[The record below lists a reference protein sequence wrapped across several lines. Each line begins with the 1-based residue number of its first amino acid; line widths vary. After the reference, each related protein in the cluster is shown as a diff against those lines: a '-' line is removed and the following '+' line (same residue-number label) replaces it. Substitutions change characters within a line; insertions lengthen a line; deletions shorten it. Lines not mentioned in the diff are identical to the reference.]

1 MHREKRFVR
10 STEVHLQINAVHKTK
25 EGEAIMRR
33 SKIKR
38 VGLAMI
44 IGLIMPGLIVT
55 TVFAQTPIVKKV
67 PVQRVRMV
75 QEVVKTADN
84 FIVLF
89 DASGSMQDTYKDT
102 GMKKI
107 DLAKTM
113 FKERAARVPE
123 LDWNAGLYL
132 YTPWKTFYEVQPFD
146 KAKYGQAIDEMAA
159 YKPSLMFRNQA
170 TPLGTAIKN
179 LDPILAN
186 LSGKT
191 VVFIFSDGQF
201 TLSQPKV
208 WPVPAARELASK
220 YNVCFDLVSSAQTPK
235 SQKLVNDL
243 AAVNACSRV
252 VSFDAM
258 LSRPEYMTS
267 AIYAVRDRAIMQT
280 QLISKVVGVELDSI
294 QFDFN
299 SADIRPEYHAKL
311 DALAKFLEKNPD
323 TYALIEGFADS
334 TGDPTY
340 NMMLSR
346 QRAESVRNYLMQ
358 KEIFS
363 AAEANIS
370 AIAEKRLVTVWYGPT
385 APEASN
391 ETAEGRQL
399 NRRVRVSIGGIE

>member
-1 MHREKRFVR
+1 
-10 STEVHLQINAVHKTK
+10 
-25 EGEAIMRR
+25 MRR
-33 SKIKR
+33 KTIKL

-44 IGLIMPGLIVT
+44 IGLIMPGLIMT
-55 TVFAQTPIVKKV
+55 NVFAQKPIVKQV
-67 PVQRVRMV
+67 PVQRVRV
-75 QEVVKTADN
+75 VKEVVKTADN

-89 DASGSMQDTYKDT
+89 DASGSMQDMYKDT

-107 DLAKTM
+107 DLAKAM
-113 FKERAARVPE
+113 FQDRAAQVPE

-132 YTPWKTFYEVQPFD
+132 YTPWKGFYEVQPFD
-146 KAKYGQAIDEMAA
+146 KAKFGAAIDEMAA
-159 YKPSLMFRNQA
+159 YKPSIMFRNQP

-201 TLSQPKV
+201 TLSQPKI
-208 WPVPAARELASK
+208 WPVPAARELATK
-220 YNVCFDLVSSAQTPK
+220 YDVCFDVISSAQTPK
-235 SQKLVNDL
+235 SEKLVNDL

-252 VSFDAM
+252 VTFDAM

-267 AIYAVRDRAIMQT
+267 AIYAVRDRALLET
-280 QLISKVVGVELDSI
+280 QLVSKVVGVELDSI
-294 QFDFN
+294 LFDYN
-299 SADIRPEYHAKL
+299 KAEIRPEYHDKL
-311 DALAKFLEKNPD
+311 NALAKFLEKNPD

-340 NMMLSR
+340 NMLLSR
-346 QRAESVRNYLMQ
+346 RRAESVKNYLMQ
-358 KEIFS
+358 TEIFS
-363 AAEANIS
+363 AAEANID

-385 APEASN
+385 VPEGSN

-399 NRRVRVSIGGIE
+399 NRRVRISIGGIQ

>member
-1 MHREKRFVR
+1 MR
-10 STEVHLQINAVHKTK
+10 TNTAKTL
-25 EGEAIMRR
+25 
-33 SKIKR
+33 
-38 VGLAMI
+38 GLAMI
-44 IGLIMPGLIVT
+44 IGLIMPGLLVT
-55 TVFAQTPIVKKV
+55 NVLAQKPIVKQV

-89 DASGSMQDTYKDT
+89 DASGSMQDPYGKT
-102 GMKKI
+102 GIKKI
-107 DLAKTM
+107 DLAEAM
-113 FKERAARVPE
+113 FKDRASQVPE

-132 YTPWKTFYEVQPFD
+132 YTPWKTFYEMQPFD

-159 YKPSLMFRNQA
+159 YKPSLMYRNQP
-170 TPLGTAIKN
+170 TPLGAAIKN
-179 LDPILAN
+179 LDPILAK

-201 TLSQPKV
+201 TLSQPKI
-208 WPVPAARELASK
+208 WPVPAATELASK
-220 YNVCFDLVSSAQTPK
+220 YNVCFDLISSAQTPK
-235 SQKLVNDL
+235 SEKLVNDL
-243 AAVNACSRV
+243 AAVNTCSRV

-267 AIYAVRDRAIMQT
+267 AIYAVRDRAFLET

-294 QFDFN
+294 LFDYN
-299 SADIRPEYHAKL
+299 KAEIRPEYHDEL
-311 DALAKFLEKNPD
+311 DALAKFLEQNPD

-340 NMMLSR
+340 NMQLSR
-346 QRAESVRNYLMQ
+346 QRAESVKNYLMQ

-370 AIAEKRLVTVWYGPT
+370 AIAEQRLVTVWYGPVV
-385 APEASN
+385 PEASN
-391 ETAEGRQL
+391 TTAEGRQL
-399 NRRVRVSIGGIE
+399 NRRVRISIGGIE

>member
-1 MHREKRFVR
+1 MK
-10 STEVHLQINAVHKTK
+10 
-25 EGEAIMRR
+25 R
-33 SKIKR
+33 SKIKL

-44 IGLIMPGLIVT
+44 VGLIMPGLIVT
-55 TVFAQTPIVKKV
+55 NVLAQTPIVKQV

-89 DASGSMQDTYKDT
+89 DASGSMQDMYKNT

-107 DLAKTM
+107 DLAEAM
-113 FKERAARVPE
+113 FKGRAAQVPE

-132 YTPWKTFYEVQPFD
+132 YTPWKSFYEMQPFD
-146 KAKYGQAIDEMAA
+146 KAKFGAAIDEMAA
-159 YKPSLMFRNQA
+159 YKPSVMFRNQP

-179 LDPILAN
+179 LDPILAK

-191 VVFIFSDGQF
+191 AVFVFSDGQF

-220 YNVCFDLVSSAQTPK
+220 YDVSFDVISSAQTPK

-243 AAVNACSRV
+243 AGVNTSSRV
-252 VSFDAM
+252 VTFDAM

-267 AIYAVRDRAIMQT
+267 AIYAVKDRAIMET

-294 QFDFN
+294 LFDYN
-299 SADIRPEYHAKL
+299 KADIRPEYHDKL

-334 TGDPTY
+334 TGDSTY
-340 NMMLSR
+340 NLDLSR
-346 QRAESVRNYLMQ
+346 RRAESVKNYLME

-370 AIAEKRLVTVWYGPT
+370 AIAEKRLVMVWYGPVV
-385 APEASN
+385 PVGSN

-399 NRRVRVSIGGIE
+399 NRRVRISIGGIE

>member
-1 MHREKRFVR
+1 M
-10 STEVHLQINAVHKTK
+10 
-25 EGEAIMRR
+25 
-33 SKIKR
+33 KR
-38 VGLAMI
+38 VGLVMI
-44 IGLIMPGLIVT
+44 LGLIIPGLIGT
-55 TVFAQTPIVKKV
+55 NVFAQTPIVKKV
-67 PVQRVRMV
+67 PVQRVRMIK
-75 QEVVKTADN
+75 EVVKTADN

-89 DASGSMQDTYKDT
+89 DASGSMQDKYKNT

-107 DLAKTM
+107 DLAEAM
-113 FKERAARVPE
+113 FKGRATQAPD

-132 YTPWKTFYEVQPFD
+132 YTPWRNFYEVQPFN
-146 KAKYGQAIDEMAA
+146 KAQYGQAIDEMAA
-159 YKPSLMFRNQA
+159 YKPSIIYRNQP

-179 LDPILAN
+179 LDPILAK

-201 TLSQPKV
+201 TLSQPKI

-220 YNVCFDLVSSAQTPK
+220 YNVCFDLISSAETPK

-243 AAVNACSRV
+243 AAVNTCSRV
-252 VSFDAM
+252 VSFDAI
-258 LSRPEYMTS
+258 LTRPEYMTS
-267 AIYAVRDRAIMQT
+267 AIYAVRDRALLET

-294 QFDFN
+294 LFDYN
-299 SADIRPEYHAKL
+299 KAEIRPEYHDKL
-311 DALAKFLEKNPD
+311 DALAKFLEENPD

-363 AAEANIS
+363 AAEANIG
-370 AIAEKRLVTVWYGPT
+370 AIAEKRLVTVWYGPV

-399 NRRVRVSIGGIE
+399 NRRVRVSIGGIQ

>member
-1 MHREKRFVR
+1 
-10 STEVHLQINAVHKTK
+10 
-25 EGEAIMRR
+25 MRR
-33 SKIKR
+33 SNIKL
-38 VGLAMI
+38 VGLAII
-44 IGLIMPGLIVT
+44 IGLVIPGLVVT
-55 TVFAQTPIVKKV
+55 NVLAQKTIVKQV

-75 QEVVKTADN
+75 KEVVKTADN

-89 DASGSMQDTYKDT
+89 DASGSMQDPYGNT

-107 DLAKTM
+107 DLAEAM
-113 FKERAARVPE
+113 FKGRAAQVPE

-132 YTPWKTFYEVQPFD
+132 YTPWRTFYEVQPFD

-159 YKPSLMFRNQA
+159 YKPSIMFRNQP

-179 LDPILAN
+179 LDPILAK

-201 TLSQPKV
+201 TLSQPKI
-208 WPVPAARELASK
+208 WPVPAAKEIASK
-220 YNVCFDLVSSAQTPK
+220 YNVCFDVISSAQTPK
-235 SQKLVNDL
+235 SEKLVNDL

-267 AIYAVRDRAIMQT
+267 AIYAVRDRALFET

-294 QFDFN
+294 LFDYN
-299 SADIRPEYHAKL
+299 KADIRPEYHEKL

-346 QRAESVRNYLMQ
+346 QRAESVKNYLME

-370 AIAEKRLVTVWYGPT
+370 AIAEKRLVTVWYGPVV
-385 APEASN
+385 PVASDD
-391 ETAEGRQL
+391 TAEGRQL
-399 NRRVRVSIGGIE
+399 NRRVRISIGGIN

>member
-1 MHREKRFVR
+1 MRK
-10 STEVHLQINAVHKTK
+10 STVEL
-25 EGEAIMRR
+25 
-33 SKIKR
+33 
-38 VGLAMI
+38 VGLVMI
-44 IGLIMPGLIVT
+44 IGLIIPGLIATNVL
-55 TVFAQTPIVKKV
+55 AQKPIVKQV
-67 PVQRVRMV
+67 PVQRVRV
-75 QEVVKTADN
+75 IEEVVKTADN

-89 DASGSMQDTYKDT
+89 DASGSMQDLYKDA
-102 GMKKI
+102 GIKKI
-107 DLAKTM
+107 DLAEAM
-113 FKERAARVPE
+113 FKDRAAQVPE

-146 KAKYGQAIDEMAA
+146 KEKYGQAIDEMAA
-159 YKPSLMFRNQA
+159 YKPSLMFRNQP

-179 LDPILAN
+179 LDPILAK

-201 TLSQPKV
+201 TLSQPKI

-220 YNVCFDLVSSAQTPK
+220 YNVCFDLISSAQTPK
-235 SQKLVNDL
+235 GQKLVNDL
-243 AAVNACSRV
+243 AAVNTCSRV

-258 LSRPEYMTS
+258 LARPEYMTS
-267 AIYAVRDRAIMQT
+267 AIYAVRDRAIMET
-280 QLISKVVGVELDSI
+280 QLVSKVVGVELDSI
-294 QFDFN
+294 LFDYN
-299 SADIRPEYHAKL
+299 KADIRPEYHDKL
-311 DALAKFLEKNPD
+311 DALAKFLEENPN

-340 NMMLSR
+340 NMLLSR
-346 QRAESVRNYLMQ
+346 QRAESVRDYLME

-363 AAEANIS
+363 AGEANVS

-385 APEASN
+385 VSEASN

>member
-1 MHREKRFVR
+1 
-10 STEVHLQINAVHKTK
+10 
-25 EGEAIMRR
+25 MRK
-33 SKIKR
+33 SNIKL

-44 IGLIMPGLIVT
+44 IGLVIPGLVVT
-55 TVFAQTPIVKKV
+55 NVLAQKTIVKQV
-67 PVQRVRMV
+67 PVQRVRMIK
-75 QEVVKTADN
+75 EVVKTADN
-84 FIVLF
+84 FISLF
-89 DASGSMQDTYKDT
+89 DASGSMQDMYKDT

-107 DLAKTM
+107 DLAEAM
-113 FKERAARVPE
+113 FKGRAAQVPE

-132 YTPWKTFYEVQPFD
+132 YTPWKSFYEMQPFD

-159 YKPSLMFRNQA
+159 YKPSLMYRNQP

-179 LDPILAN
+179 LAPILAK

-201 TLSQPKV
+201 TLSQPKI
-208 WPVPAARELASK
+208 WPVPAAREIASK
-220 YNVCFDLVSSAQTPK
+220 YNVCFDIISSAETPK

-243 AAVNACSRV
+243 AAVNTCSRV
-252 VSFDAM
+252 VTFDAM

-267 AIYAVRDRAIMQT
+267 AIYAVRDRALLET

-294 QFDFN
+294 LFDYN
-299 SADIRPEYHAKL
+299 KADIRPEYHDKL

-346 QRAESVRNYLMQ
+346 QRAESVKNYLME

-370 AIAEKRLVTVWYGPT
+370 AIAEKRLVTVWYGP
-385 APEASN
+385 AVSEASN

-399 NRRVRVSIGGIE
+399 NRRVRISIGGIE

>member
-1 MHREKRFVR
+1 
-10 STEVHLQINAVHKTK
+10 
-25 EGEAIMRR
+25 MRR
-33 SKIKR
+33 SNIKL
-38 VGLAMI
+38 VGLAII
-44 IGLIMPGLIVT
+44 IGLVIPGLVVT
-55 TVFAQTPIVKKV
+55 NVLAQKPIVKQV

-75 QEVVKTADN
+75 KEVVKTADN

-89 DASGSMQDTYKDT
+89 DASGSMQDMYKNT

-107 DLAKTM
+107 DLAEAM
-113 FKERAARVPE
+113 FKGRAAQVPE

-132 YTPWKTFYEVQPFD
+132 YTPWKSFYEMQPFD
-146 KAKYGQAIDEMAA
+146 KAKFGAAIDEMAA
-159 YKPSLMFRNQA
+159 YKPSVMFRNQP

-201 TLSQPKV
+201 TLSQPKI

-220 YNVCFDLVSSAQTPK
+220 YDVSFDIISSAQTPK

-243 AAVNACSRV
+243 AAVNASSRV
-252 VSFDAM
+252 VTFDAM
-258 LSRPEYMTS
+258 LNRPEYMTS
-267 AIYAVRDRAIMQT
+267 AIYAVRDRAIMET

-294 QFDFN
+294 LFDYD
-299 SADIRPEYHAKL
+299 SADVRPEYHDKL

-334 TGDPTY
+334 TGDSTY
-340 NMMLSR
+340 NMLLSR
-346 QRAESVRNYLMQ
+346 KRAESVRDYLMQ

-370 AIAEKRLVTVWYGPT
+370 AIAEKRLVTVWYGPVV
-385 APEASN
+385 PVGSN

-399 NRRVRVSIGGIE
+399 NRRVRISIGGIN

>member
-1 MHREKRFVR
+1 
-10 STEVHLQINAVHKTK
+10 
-25 EGEAIMRR
+25 MRR
-33 SKIKR
+33 SNIKLA
-38 VGLAMI
+38 GLAMI
-44 IGLIMPGLIVT
+44 IGLVIPGLVVT
-55 TVFAQTPIVKKV
+55 NVLAQKPIVKQV
-67 PVQRVRMV
+67 PVQRVRMIK
-75 QEVVKTADN
+75 EVVKTADN

-89 DASGSMQDTYKDT
+89 DASGSMQDMYQDT

-107 DLAKTM
+107 DLAEAM
-113 FKERAARVPE
+113 FKGRAAQVPE
-123 LDWNAGLYL
+123 LDWNAGLYS
-132 YTPWKTFYEVQPFD
+132 YTPWKSFYEVQPFD

-159 YKPSLMFRNQA
+159 YKPSIMYKNQP

-179 LDPILAN
+179 LDPILAK

-201 TLSQPKV
+201 TLSQPKI

-235 SQKLVNDL
+235 SEKLVNDL
-243 AAVNACSRV
+243 AAVNTCSRV
-252 VSFDAM
+252 VTFDAM

-267 AIYAVRDRAIMQT
+267 AIYAVRDRALVET

-294 QFDFN
+294 LFDYN
-299 SADIRPEYHAKL
+299 KADIRPEYHDKL

-346 QRAESVRNYLMQ
+346 QRAESVKNYLME

-370 AIAEKRLVTVWYGPT
+370 AIAEKRLVTVWYGPVV
-385 APEASN
+385 AEASN

-399 NRRVRVSIGGIE
+399 NRRVRISIGGIE

>member
-1 MHREKRFVR
+1 
-10 STEVHLQINAVHKTK
+10 
-25 EGEAIMRR
+25 MRR
-33 SKIKR
+33 SNIKL

-44 IGLIMPGLIVT
+44 IGLVIPGLVVT
-55 TVFAQTPIVKKV
+55 NVLAQKPIVKQV
-67 PVQRVRMV
+67 PVQRVRMIK
-75 QEVVKTADN
+75 EVVKTADN

-89 DASGSMQDTYKDT
+89 DASGSMQDIYKDT
-102 GMKKI
+102 AMKKI
-107 DLAKTM
+107 DLAEAM
-113 FKERAARVPE
+113 FKDRAAQVPE

-132 YTPWKTFYEVQPFD
+132 YTPWKSFYELQPFD
-146 KAKYGQAIDEMAA
+146 KAKFGAAIDEMKA
-159 YKPSLMFRNQA
+159 YKPSLMFRNQP

-179 LDPILAN
+179 LDPVLAN

-191 VVFIFSDGQF
+191 VVFVFSDGQF
-201 TLSQPKV
+201 TLSQPKI

-220 YNVCFDLVSSAQTPK
+220 YNVCFDIISSAQTPK

-243 AAVNACSRV
+243 AAVNTCSRV
-252 VSFDAM
+252 VTFDAM

-267 AIYAVRDRAIMQT
+267 AIYAVRDRALLET

-294 QFDFN
+294 LFDYN
-299 SADIRPEYHAKL
+299 KAEIRPEYHDKL

-334 TGDPTY
+334 TGDSTY

-346 QRAESVRNYLMQ
+346 RRAESVRDYLLQ

-370 AIAEKRLVTVWYGPT
+370 AIAEKRLVTVWYGPVV
-385 APEASN
+385 PEASN

-399 NRRVRVSIGGIE
+399 NRRVRISIGGIQ

>member
-1 MHREKRFVR
+1 MK
-10 STEVHLQINAVHKTK
+10 
-25 EGEAIMRR
+25 R
-33 SKIKR
+33 SKIKF
-38 VGLAMI
+38 VGLVMI
-44 IGLIMPGLIVT
+44 IGLIMPGLVVT
-55 TVFAQTPIVKKV
+55 NVLAQKPIVKQV

-89 DASGSMQDTYKDT
+89 DASGSMQDMYKNT

-107 DLAKTM
+107 DLAEAM
-113 FKERAARVPE
+113 FKGRTERVPE

-132 YTPWKTFYEVQPFD
+132 YTPWKSFYEVQPFD
-146 KAKYGQAIDEMAA
+146 KKKFGQAIDSMKA
-159 YKPSLMFRNQA
+159 YKPSISFRNQP

-179 LDPILAN
+179 LDPILAK

-191 VVFIFSDGQF
+191 VVFIFSDGLF
-201 TLSQPKV
+201 TLSQPKI

-220 YNVCFDLVSSAQTPK
+220 YNVCFDIVSSAQTPK

-267 AIYAVRDRAIMQT
+267 AIYAVRDRALLET
-280 QLISKVVGVELDSI
+280 QMVSKVVGVELDSI
-294 QFDFN
+294 LFDYN
-299 SADIRPEYHAKL
+299 SAEIRPVYHDKL
-311 DALAKFLEKNPD
+311 DALAKFLEENPD
-323 TYALIEGFADS
+323 TYVLIEGFADS

-346 QRAESVRNYLMQ
+346 QRAESVKNYLMQ

-370 AIAEKRLVTVWYGPT
+370 AIAEKRLVTVWYGPVV
-385 APEASN
+385 PEASN

-399 NRRVRVSIGGIE
+399 NRRVRISIGGIQ

>member
-1 MHREKRFVR
+1 MK
-10 STEVHLQINAVHKTK
+10 
-25 EGEAIMRR
+25 R
-33 SKIKR
+33 SKIKL
-38 VGLAMI
+38 VGLAMM
-44 IGLIMPGLIVT
+44 IGLIMPGLIATNVL
-55 TVFAQTPIVKKV
+55 AQKPIVKQV
-67 PVQRVRMV
+67 PVQRVRMIK
-75 QEVVKTADN
+75 EVVKTADN
-84 FIVLF
+84 FIALF
-89 DASGSMQDTYKDT
+89 DASGSMQDTYKNT

-107 DLAKTM
+107 DLAEAM

-159 YKPSLMFRNQA
+159 YKPSLMYRNQP

-186 LSGKT
+186 MSGKT

-201 TLSQPKV
+201 TLSQPKT

-220 YNVCFDLVSSAQTPK
+220 YNVCFDLISSAQTPK

-267 AIYAVRDRAIMQT
+267 AIYAVRDRALLETHMV
-280 QLISKVVGVELDSI
+280 SKVVGVELDSI
-294 QFDFN
+294 LFDYN
-299 SADIRPEYHAKL
+299 KADIRPEYHDKL
-311 DALAKFLEKNPD
+311 DALAEFLEKNPD

-346 QRAESVRNYLMQ
+346 QRAESVKNYLLQ
-358 KEIFS
+358 KEILS

-385 APEASN
+385 VAEGSN

-399 NRRVRVSIGGIE
+399 NRRVRVSIGGIQ

>member
-1 MHREKRFVR
+1 
-10 STEVHLQINAVHKTK
+10 
-25 EGEAIMRR
+25 MRK
-33 SKIKR
+33 SNIKL

-44 IGLIMPGLIVT
+44 IGLVIPGLVVT
-55 TVFAQTPIVKKV
+55 NVLAQKTIVKQV

-75 QEVVKTADN
+75 KEVVKTADN
-84 FIVLF
+84 FISLF
-89 DASGSMQDTYKDT
+89 DASGSMQDMYKDT

-107 DLAKTM
+107 DLAEAM
-113 FKERAARVPE
+113 FKGRAAQVPE

-146 KAKYGQAIDEMAA
+146 KVKYGQAIDEMAA
-159 YKPSLMFRNQA
+159 YKPSLMYRNQP

-179 LDPILAN
+179 LDPILAK

-191 VVFIFSDGQF
+191 VVFIFTDGQF

-208 WPVPAARELASK
+208 WPVPAAREMASK
-220 YNVCFDLVSSAQTPK
+220 YNVCFDLISSAQTPK

-243 AAVNACSRV
+243 AAVNSCSRV
-252 VSFDAM
+252 VTFDAM

-267 AIYAVRDRAIMQT
+267 AIYAVRDRAIMET

-294 QFDFN
+294 LFDFG
-299 SADIRPEYHAKL
+299 STDIRPEYHDKL
-311 DALAKFLEKNPD
+311 DALARFLEKNPEA
-323 TYALIEGFADS
+323 YALIEGFADN

-346 QRAESVRNYLMQ
+346 RRAESVKNYLME

-370 AIAEKRLVTVWYGPT
+370 AVAEKRLVTVWYGPVV
-385 APEASN
+385 PEASN
-391 ETAEGRQL
+391 ETAEGRQV
-399 NRRVRVSIGGIE
+399 NRRVRISIGGIN